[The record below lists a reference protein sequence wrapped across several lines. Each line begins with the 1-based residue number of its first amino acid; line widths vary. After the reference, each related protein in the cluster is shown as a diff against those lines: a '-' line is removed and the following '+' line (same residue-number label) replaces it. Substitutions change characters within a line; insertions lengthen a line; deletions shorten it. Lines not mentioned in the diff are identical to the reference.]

1 MAGRKERNRVLTV
14 GFSSSEVER
23 LSGVCTD
30 AEFLEADSAK
40 HVTDVI
46 KSTAQSDVDL
56 LIVSTRDRAQNEA
69 VTECAHLREH
79 EALDGVP
86 MLAAISR
93 YQMDIA
99 HEVGRLRKVDFII
112 QPIEGHELKKKMRA
126 LGLAPTP
133 G

>member
-1 MAGRKERNRVLTV
+1 MAERKEQNRVLAI
-14 GFSSSEVER
+14 GFSSTEVER

-40 HVTDVI
+40 HATDVL
-46 KSTAQSDVDL
+46 KSAESDVDL
-56 LIVSTRDRAQNEA
+56 LIVSTRDRAQDEA
-69 VTECAHLREH
+69 ITECTRLRAH
-79 EALDGVP
+79 EALGGVP

-112 QPIEGHELKKKMRA
+112 QPIEGWELEKKMRA
-126 LGLAPTP
+126 LGLTPTP
-133 G
+133 